1 MDRVDIVSGF
11 WGGVLHP
18 GNFIGGPSD
27 VLGGEGVFSANFAKS
42 AQ

>member
-11 WGGVLHP
+11 QGGVLYP
-18 GNFIGGPSD
+18 GNFIGGLSD
-27 VLGGEGVFSANFAKS
+27 VPGGQGVFFANFAKS